1 MGEGV
6 SDLRGAGRDLP
17 VPGCDRVHPADHG
30 SWLSSAT
37 SLGPARVGFPGSSR
51 WLAIVAPEQTS
62 IDVEPC
68 LCTVDAKRKEHRHF
82 L

>member
-1 MGEGV
+1 MEEGV
-6 SDLRGAGRDLP
+6 SDLRSAGRDLP
-17 VPGCDRVHPADHG
+17 APGCDRAHPADHG
-30 SWLSSAT
+30 SRLNSAT
-37 SLGPARVGFPGSSR
+37 SRGPARVGFPGLLR

-62 IDVEPC
+62 IDVEPR